1 MRSGNGC
8 CPGIVGNMI
17 PNDFELNVRL
27 THAPE
32 AESEGKSADRAWR
45 TRASAS
51 VVRSVAS
58 STGVAWPDATRT
70 ASAKERRSG
79 VVVAG
84 SCAPRKE
91 GAAASHART
100 APSRRLLLR
109 DAMEIQVDVGV
120 EVLLH
125 VEGLRHARRE
135 RAARHRGV
143 YQRRHRELR
152 GDHDVHR
159 AEFAALD
166 AALDHAGYQAVPAGH
181 DFVVVEARQ
190 LREGGGCGHHQ

>member
-1 MRSGNGC
+1 MSSGSPG
-8 CPGIVGNMI
+8 CPGGVGNEI
-17 PNDFELNVRL
+17 PSDFELKVRF

-32 AESEGKSADRAWR
+32 IASDGRSADRAWR

-51 VVRSVAS
+51 VARSVAS

-79 VVVAG
+79 VGVAG
-84 SCAPRKE
+84 CCAPRKE
-91 GAAASHART
+91 GAATSHAIT
-100 APSRRLLLR
+100 APSRRLLLS
-109 DAMEIQVDVGV
+109 DAMEVQVDVGV

-143 YQRRHRELR
+143 YQRRHRDRKSTRLNSSHSQISYAVFCLKKKKNGRSIHTSSPLGTLLR
-152 GDHDVHR
+152 TSR
-159 AEFAALD
+159 
-166 AALDHAGYQAVPAGH
+166 
-181 DFVVVEARQ
+181 
-190 LREGGGCGHHQ
+190 

>member
-8 CPGIVGNMI
+8 CPGIVGNVI

-32 AESEGKSADRAWR
+32 AESDGRSAERAWR

-91 GAAASHART
+91 GAATSHART
-100 APSRRLLLR
+100 APSRRLVFR
-109 DAMEIQVDVGV
+109 DAMEVQVDVGV
-120 EVLLH
+120 QVLLH
-125 VEGLRHARRE
+125 VEGLRHARRKG
-135 RAARHRGV
+135 AARHGGM
-143 YQRRHRELR
+143 YQRRHGELR
-152 GDHDVHR
+152 GDHDV
-159 AEFAALD
+159 
-166 AALDHAGYQAVPAGH
+166 
-181 DFVVVEARQ
+181 
-190 LREGGGCGHHQ
+190 

>member
-8 CPGIVGNMI
+8 CPGIMGNVI

-32 AESEGKSADRAWR
+32 AESEGRSADRAWR

-79 VVVAG
+79 VVR
-84 SCAPRKE
+84 SE
-91 GAAASHART
+91 EHTSELQ
-100 APSRRLLLR
+100 SRLHLVCRLLLEKKKTKKSTKT
-109 DAMEIQVDVGV
+109 EIP
-120 EVLLH
+120 
-125 VEGLRHARRE
+125 
-135 RAARHRGV
+135 
-143 YQRRHRELR
+143 
-152 GDHDVHR
+152 
-159 AEFAALD
+159 LD
-166 AALDHAGYQAVPAGH
+166 T
-181 DFVVVEARQ
+181 R
-190 LREGGGCGHHQ
+190 

>member
-1 MRSGNGC
+1 MSSGSPG
-8 CPGIVGNMI
+8 CPGGVGNEI
-17 PNDFELNVRL
+17 PSDFELKVRF

-32 AESEGKSADRAWR
+32 IASDGRSADRAWR

-91 GAAASHART
+91 GAATSHART
-100 APSRRLLLR
+100 ATSRWLLLR
-109 DAMEIQVDVGV
+109 DAMEVQVDVGI

-125 VEGLRHARRE
+125 VEGLRHARRKS
-135 RAARHRGV
+135 AARHGGV
-143 YQRRHRELR
+143 DQRRHRQLR

-159 AEFAALD
+159 TELAILD
-166 AALDHAGYQAVPAGH
+166 AALDHAGHETMSARH
-181 DFVVVEARQ
+181 DFVIVEARQ
-190 LREGGGCGHHQ
+190 L

>member
-70 ASAKERRSG
+70 ASAKERRRG

-84 SCAPRKE
+84 CC
-91 GAAASHART
+91 AASKERSEERRVGKECR
-100 APSRRLLLR
+100 SRWSPY
-109 DAMEIQVDVGV
+109 
-120 EVLLH
+120 H
-125 VEGLRHARRE
+125 
-135 RAARHRGV
+135 
-143 YQRRHRELR
+143 
-152 GDHDVHR
+152 
-159 AEFAALD
+159 
-166 AALDHAGYQAVPAGH
+166 
-181 DFVVVEARQ
+181 
-190 LREGGGCGHHQ
+190 